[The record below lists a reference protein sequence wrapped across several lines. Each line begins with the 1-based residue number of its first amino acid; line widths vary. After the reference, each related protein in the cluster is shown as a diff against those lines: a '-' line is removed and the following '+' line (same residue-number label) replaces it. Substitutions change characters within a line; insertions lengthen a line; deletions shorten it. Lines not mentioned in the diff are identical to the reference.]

1 MKFRQMRLS
10 GAEWFHNVKLRGG
23 GLLGGINKKT
33 VLHVGKI
40 FLGVLFISFFWLFN
54 SYADD
59 VDISTVA
66 DTDKTL
72 TLSTGNANNYFNSQ
86 TDTTYTLQF
95 KRSGGSAGTQ
105 SGNVTG
111 NIQLVMDLGCNVITD
126 ENRNGVRLELS
137 GTNDFSGGLVIK
149 NGTLHGYNGSSLGAS
164 TGTITFD
171 KGVLMSGLG
180 VSSQYEEMKVG
191 QNIQIT
197 DNSWG
202 GLRASRQITVDGKIS
217 GKGDLVIVTE
227 NAYRVILTNENNNY
241 TGVTSVGTVQ
251 GGTNTKATLTLGA
264 DDVLPTTTILE
275 VGKSQNATYNYTNA
289 SSEVRLNGT
298 TNTVAGLYGV
308 GIVSEAGTLNINVA
322 DGEEYTFSGKFSG
335 NKKIINIGGSGK
347 QIFAGTNEMQIN
359 TLTVTNSQLGIERS
373 VDNIVNVGTL
383 TLTNGTIDLQ
393 GSLTVSRGFSATGT
407 SKITNT
413 SATTAI
419 FHRTGLNDDTTLE
432 TFDTS
437 MLEGNIRLV
446 LEGKEGAR
454 ALMGTSQ
461 SFTGGITVTNMAVRP
476 DYVADPGNFLG
487 VVPTEY
493 KADAIILDG
502 GTIQNSGNSLVIP
515 ATQGI
520 TVTKNGGSI
529 RMGNS
534 GNLTTNIH
542 SIITGDGWFG
552 VTSDMAHPVI
562 LHAANTYQGETRIG
576 VSMNS
581 SGSAGEGAILRM
593 GAENVLP
600 STSDIVFG
608 RAGSN
613 LQLQGFN
620 QSVGALISRENGLET
635 SVVGA
640 MADMGLISSSNSVTL
655 TIGNTNSAGTYTD
668 GNFTGAIQNTGET
681 TNSISLVKVG
691 DGKQILGGTLENTR
705 TDLTVQGGT
714 VELAKSSDKYAV
726 RNLML
731 EAGQVTLTGDGGN
744 QIGGYVV
751 MSEETVFDL
760 NGKSEAV
767 TYLSGVG
774 TIQNSA
780 TAQSVLT
787 VSNGNA
793 QRYEGI
799 TGNIRFVKE
808 GGGRQYLDGLNNYTG
823 GTLIKNGILYA
834 GGGSL
839 GTGDIEFEGGT
850 LMAGGSSTYNQDI
863 ILANGKIGNFRAGGG
878 NTGTV
883 MTFTGDISGAGTL
896 RFNESEGN
904 GGSFVLSGN
913 NTYTGGTQLIGGG
926 VSATSTTQSMYYYS
940 VTAQSDTAFGTGTI
954 TVNPSSGHT
963 VGIIWDATS
972 GTRTLANDVEIQNS
986 RPLELTKT
994 GDNEAIYTGL
1004 ISGNGS
1010 LLAKDIVF
1018 QYDLADL
1025 TDNILW
1031 DLSGSATMD
1040 SITLRILADS
1050 PADYI
1055 GETFQLFGEN
1065 ATVNGLANAIL
1076 DFAGAGGMD
1085 VWNYGLTDSGNLWFR
1100 VDSAAVPEPST
1111 WCLFLLG
1118 GMMMWYFRKRR

>member
-1 MKFRQMRLS
+1 MF
-10 GAEWFHNVKLRGG
+10 V
-23 GLLGGINKKT
+23 
-33 VLHVGKI
+33 
-40 FLGVLFISFFWLFN
+40 SFFWLFN
-54 SYADD
+54 SYAAD

-66 DTDKTL
+66 DTDKTY
-72 TLSTGNANNYFNSQ
+72 TLSAGNSDNYFNSQ
-86 TDTTYTLQF
+86 TDTYTLQF
-95 KRSGGSAGTQ
+95 KTSGGSAGTQ

-126 ENRNGVRLELS
+126 ENRNGVRLVLS

-171 KGVLMSGLG
+171 RGVLMSGLE
-180 VSSQYEEMKVG
+180 VNSQKEEMKVA

-217 GKGDLVIVTE
+217 GNGDLVIVTE
-227 NAYRVILTNENNNY
+227 NAYPVILTNADNNY

-251 GGTNTKATLTLGA
+251 GGSNTKATLTLGA
-264 DDVLPTTTILE
+264 DDVLPATTILE
-275 VGKSQNATYNYTNA
+275 VGKSQNATYNYGSA

-308 GIVSEAGTLNINVA
+308 GIVSGGGTLNINVA

-335 NKKIINIGGSGK
+335 NQKIINIGGSGK

-359 TLTVTNSQLGIERS
+359 TLTVTDSQLGIDRS
-373 VDNIVNVGTL
+373 VNNIVNVGTL

-393 GSLTVSRGFSATGT
+393 GYLTVSGYTATGT

-419 FHRTGLNDDTTLE
+419 FHRTGLNFDTTL
-432 TFDTS
+432 DTS
-437 MLEGNIRLV
+437 MLDGNIRLV

-454 ALMGTSQ
+454 ATLGTSQ

-476 DYVADPGNFLG
+476 SYVADPGNFLG

-520 TVTKNGGSI
+520 TVTEKGGSI
-529 RMGNS
+529 RMGNAA
-534 GNLTTNIH
+534 GLTTNIY

-552 VTSDMAHPVI
+552 VTGDMALPVI

-576 VSMNS
+576 TTMNS
-581 SGSAGEGAILRM
+581 SGSAGGGAILSM

-608 RAGSN
+608 LGTTGSN
-613 LQLQGFN
+613 LRLYGFN
-620 QSVGALISRENGLET
+620 QSVGALISRENGLDT
-635 SVVGA
+635 NIAGA
-640 MADMGLISSSNSVTL
+640 VADMGLISSNDSVTL
-655 TIGNTNSAGTYTD
+655 TIGNANSAGTYTD

-681 TNSISLVKVG
+681 ANSISLVKVG
-691 DGKQILGGTLENTR
+691 SGKQILGGTLENTR

-726 RNLML
+726 RNLTL

-744 QIGGYVV
+744 QIGGYVA
-751 MSEETVFDL
+751 MYEETVFDL

-767 TYLSGVG
+767 TYLSGAG

-787 VSNGNA
+787 VSDGGGQNYKGI
-793 QRYEGI
+793 I
-799 TGNIRFVKE
+799 TGNIRLVKD
-808 GGGRQYLDGLNNYTG
+808 GGGRQYLEGTNNYSG
-823 GTLIKNGILYA
+823 GTLIKNGILYT

-839 GTGDIEFEGGT
+839 GTGAIEFEGGT
-850 LMAGGSSTYNQDI
+850 LMAGGSSKYEQDI
-863 ILANGKIGNFRAGGG
+863 VLANGKIGNFRAGGG
-878 NTGTV
+878 NNGTV
-883 MTFTGDISGAGTL
+883 MTFTGVISGAGTL

-926 VSATSTTQSMYYYS
+926 VSATSTQRMSYYS

-972 GTRTLANDVEIQNS
+972 GTRTLANDVEIQNGRS
-986 RPLELTKT
+986 LELTKT

-1031 DLSGSATMD
+1031 DLTGSATMD

-1065 ATVNGLANAIL
+1065 ATVSGLANAIL
-1076 DFAGAGGMD
+1076 DFAGAGGND
-1085 VWNYGLTDSGNLWFR
+1085 VWNYGFTDSGNLWFR

-1111 WCLFLLG
+1111 WCLLLLG
-1118 GMMMWYFRKRR
+1118 GMLIWQFRKKR